1 MPASVASGSAALAE
15 RLPCPPAQSNE
26 GQSPSLSEHGPSS
39 RESVENGPVDVS
51 GRDESEQEVSS
62 PVGGYRTHTSL
73 QLPPLDF
80 GAALGDLLSTSVEVN
95 ENHSISSASASFYSI
110 SRSEIERKAD
120 LQINS
125 SSWRYL
131 PLPPTDY
138 DYDALSQLRT
148 MRTFHIEAKGNM
160 HPMTFRSYRS
170 DPDDMLAEWNL
181 WVGLEKTE
189 RARRFS
195 FPSAETILRL
205 YDHDKED
212 AILEKTKRARR
223 FSLPLGEPILR
234 PYDHESED
242 DESA

>member
-1 MPASVASGSAALAE
+1 
-15 RLPCPPAQSNE
+15 
-26 GQSPSLSEHGPSS
+26 
-39 RESVENGPVDVS
+39 
-51 GRDESEQEVSS
+51 
-62 PVGGYRTHTSL
+62 
-73 QLPPLDF
+73 
-80 GAALGDLLSTSVEVN
+80 
-95 ENHSISSASASFYSI
+95 
-110 SRSEIERKAD
+110 
-120 LQINS
+120 
-125 SSWRYL
+125 
-131 PLPPTDY
+131 
-138 DYDALSQLRT
+138 
-148 MRTFHIEAKGNM
+148 M